1 MRKSI
6 AQNTNEWAA
15 DIFGFGEAIHRKY
28 PELWEKIKDDWN
40 SEFVNL
46 PVNITVK
53 VKTIQPGQIAQ
64 SFFIREKE

>member
-1 MRKSI
+1 
-6 AQNTNEWAA
+6 
-15 DIFGFGEAIHRKY
+15 
-28 PELWEKIKDDWN
+28 LWEKIKDDWN